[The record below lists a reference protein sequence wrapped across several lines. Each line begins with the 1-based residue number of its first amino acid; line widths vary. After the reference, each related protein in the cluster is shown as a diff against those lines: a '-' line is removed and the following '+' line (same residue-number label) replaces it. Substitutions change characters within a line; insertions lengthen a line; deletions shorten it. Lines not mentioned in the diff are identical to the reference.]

1 MKDHLRGAYTNKDTG
16 EKIEVSNVG
25 INEVLS
31 HGTTNESHMRSLAA
45 IPRMLENSIFI
56 DEAAN
61 SKGNSKYDRYRYYAV
76 GLRINGEDYTAKLVV
91 GVKNGARYYDHR
103 LTQIEK
109 GALIDSLNRHS
120 NSVAENQAPDM
131 SGISNAL
138 SSVLQVNSSKI
149 VDENGEPLVV
159 WHGTDADFTVF
170 DRAKARA
177 TMDIQGN
184 FFSPWEDDARGYG
197 SNVRRFFLNLR
208 NPADENTGYH
218 SLHEFEGQNGAG
230 VKARE
235 RLVALGYDG
244 VNNGGEEFIAFSPEQ
259 IKSATEN
266 VGTFDAG
273 NPDIR
278 YSLGGGTRV
287 LRAWHGSPHE
297 FDAEEGAPFGRF
309 GLSFVGT
316 GEGGQ
321 AFGYGIYLTSEEDIA
336 RHNYAQRL
344 GDDDTAAAQRALGRF
359 GLAWATFRADELAA
373 CVSFSDFKRELRA
386 AAWSLEDLV
395 EEGEMTAEE
404 LASDK
409 ASIREATKTRE
420 AFDALL
426 SAMLATQD
434 YFYESRREDL
444 ERALEEAGEGRK
456 AKALRE
462 ELERFDELKRE
473 ADANERP
480 RHHLYEARIRV
491 ADDASNLLDWVA
503 RPSEEQLERI
513 RAGLR
518 ERGVSEEAAVRLTAA
533 GSFGEIYR
541 SISEELGGAAK
552 ASETLK
558 AAGFA
563 GHKYP
568 ADSAGTGAADYSRG
582 TNYVIYDTGATE
594 ITDAVRWSLVAAEQA
609 AWDEVLD
616 AYEAGRLPARGM
628 VTVLPRTPAVLQR
641 CGAANLPLKISK
653 GVLDKVT
660 KEKHGVPVR
669 ELRGLLVNL
678 DNPIAVFRSRTQA
691 DSLVVLT
698 ELRDEAN
705 GNNAVVAVRLDA
717 KADSEHEINAIAS
730 IYGKSPYS
738 IDGMLRDGLA
748 LYAHTQKIRAYLRSS
763 RLQLPAETS
772 RRGSSPLLTQ
782 DDFTQDELGVVKVNN
797 KILRNSAGVVYGYW
811 DEGSGELHLNED
823 FADFDTPLHEWAHVW
838 LSWVRKADARLAERA
853 LAVTKET
860 RFYKRLR
867 EDKGSAYAGLSDDA
881 LAEEAFAM
889 LCGKDGGVPVLRVS
903 SVAFDFAE
911 NFLQAANRGEGIVV
925 PADGAHDGKV
935 PRAGAEHGGQPR
947 FVDPADGDGGT
958 RRGVDHRAHGLQ
970 AQRRIGNFLGRR
982 GVDGADADVV
992 GSGGTRGSRLRER
1005 MRGEPENFQRREA
1018 FPCGG
1023 QRHVVLPEMHA
1034 VGLRFRGDFRIV
1046 VHDEERARSRSD
1058 AANVFRG
1065 FDDAFPRRAL
1075 HAQLNETQ
1083 ACAHGCVRAGF
1094 ITRRGIRDDEVKAE
1108 GIFHE
1113 EKKKKRGSAGIARG
1127 IPWRSRRRFS
1137 ALQIFGDD
1145 ARELASAFEHA
1156 AENRPHAEAALYV
1169 VRRHARGVKP
1179 GEQALRIF
1187 DGRAFAV
1194 FHPHGFF
1201 AENAAGGRIDFHAG
1215 LVHGLLNDFARVS
1228 RAVDDGARRDDDG
1241 VDVHVEPPHRVPVDD
1256 DAGNHAVV
1264 ENDVL
1269 DADCV
1274 ENDRSRLAR
1283 AENQPRRHFDGIE
1296 RLVAVPER
1304 NRRDAEVVKNFRGV
1318 VLHDDFVHQHAAA
1331 PNAAAGREL
1340 AFVNGDFEA
1349 RLRKVARGD
1358 EPARSRADD
1367 GDVHREIAFELFEK
1381 RAHDGARNLFF
1392 HDHGFCFLC
1401 FFFCVESKMNCP
1413 GTAPAGTRFP
1423 RSGDAGGFLFPQRV
1437 RAEKKTD
1444 ARLCAFPPLRKA
1456 KKKTCRP
1463 EPELVS
1469 SSFPF
1474 SV

>member
-1 MKDHLRGAYTNKDTG
+1 MGALLRLPRVRFVGSYDYFVCGLKIGGA
-16 EKIEVSNVG
+16 
-25 INEVLS
+25 
-31 HGTTNESHMRSLAA
+31 
-45 IPRMLENSIFI
+45 
-56 DEAAN
+56 
-61 SKGNSKYDRYRYYAV
+61 
-76 GLRINGEDYTAKLVV
+76 DYTAKIVV
-91 GVKNGARYYDHR
+91 ANQRNGERYYDHK

-109 GALIDSLNRHS
+109 GALLSTLSAIHKAGEES
-120 NSVAENQAPDM
+120 NTPLSEVKDKRLLSILQA
-131 SGISNAL
+131 
-138 SSVLQVNSSKI
+138 NSSKV

-159 WHGTDADFTVF
+159 YHGTDADFTVF

-278 YSLGGGTRV
+278 YSLGGGTSTI
-287 LRAWHGSPHE
+287 RAWHGSPHE

-309 GLSFVGT
+309 NLGFVGK
-316 GEGGQ
+316 GEGAQ
-321 AFGYGIYLTSEEDIA
+321 AFGYGIYLTSEEDVA

-373 CVSFSDFKRELRA
+373 CVSFADFKRELRA

-568 ADSAGTGAADYSRG
+568 ADSVGTGAADYSRG

-616 AYEAGRLPARGM
+616 AYEAGRLEASRS

-641 CGAANLPLKISK
+641 CGAANLPLRISV
-653 GVLDKVT
+653 GTLNKVVRG
-660 KEKHGVPVR
+660 KHSVPVR

-717 KADSEHEINAIAS
+717 KESGGHEINAIAS
-730 IYGKSPYS
+730 IYGRSAFQV
-738 IDGMLRDGLA
+738 DGFLRDGLA
-748 LYAHTQKIRAYLRSS
+748 LYVHTQKIRAYYRTSQG
-763 RLQLPAETS
+763 LQLPPEATK
-772 RRGSSPLLTQ
+772 RGSPPLLTQ

-860 RFYKRLR
+860 KFYKRLR

-911 NFLQAANRGEGIVV
+911 NFLQAANRGEVIVV

-1058 AANVFRG
+1058 TANVFRG

-1304 NRRDAEVVKNFRGV
+1304 NRRDVEVVKNFRGV

-1358 EPARSRADD
+1358 EPARSRADN

-1423 RSGDAGGFLFPQRV
+1423 RSGDAGGFLFPQRG
-1437 RAEKKTD
+1437 RAEKKRTQGY
-1444 ARLCAFPPLRKA
+1444 ARSRRSARR
-1456 KKKTCRP
+1456 KKKLAAPSRNWF
-1463 EPELVS
+1463 LL
-1469 SSFPF
+1469 PF
-1474 SV
+1474 LFSLTIK

>member
-1 MKDHLRGAYTNKDTG
+1 MRTRAFKEWFGDWEKAARIEKLRQASSVELKGYSGQYELTRDSARKWIKSNLEGKSYVIADTG
-16 EKIEVSNVG
+16 ETVRIGKAGRNKVT
-25 INEVLS
+25 S
-31 HGTTNESHMRSLAA
+31 HGYGNEAHMKSIAD
-45 IPRMLENSIFI
+45 IPAMLENATFI
-56 DEAAN
+56 TEELAEKKD
-61 SKGNSKYDRYRYYAV
+61 SKYPSYRYYVV
-76 GLRINGEDYTAKLVV
+76 GANIGETDYTVKIAL
-91 GVKNGARYYDHR
+91 GVAYDGTLYYDHS

-109 GALIDSLNRHS
+109 GALINLAL
-120 NSVAENQAPDM
+120 AEQRRTQDFE
-131 SGISNAL
+131 NAL
-138 SSVLQVNSSKI
+138 TGIKDNKLLSVLQVNSSKI

-159 WHGTDADFTVF
+159 YHGTDADFTVF
-170 DRAKARA
+170 DRAKTRA

-218 SLHEFEGQNGAG
+218 SLREFEGQNGAG

-278 YSLGGGTRV
+278 YSLGGGASAI
-287 LRAWHGSPHE
+287 RAWHGSPHA
-297 FDAEEGAPFGRF
+297 FAAEEGAPFGRF

-316 GEGGQ
+316 GEGAQ

-336 RHNYAQRL
+336 RRNYAQRL
-344 GDDDTAAAQRALGRF
+344 GDDDVAAAQRALGRF

-434 YFYESRREDL
+434 YFYESRREDI
-444 ERALEEAGEGRK
+444 ERALEEAGDGRK

-473 ADANERP
+473 ADANDRP

-568 ADSAGTGAADYSRG
+568 ADSVGTGAADYSRG

-594 ITDAVRWSLVAAEQA
+594 ITDAVRW
-609 AWDEVLD
+609 
-616 AYEAGRLPARGM
+616 
-628 VTVLPRTPAVLQR
+628 
-641 CGAANLPLKISK
+641 
-653 GVLDKVT
+653 
-660 KEKHGVPVR
+660 
-669 ELRGLLVNL
+669 
-678 DNPIAVFRSRTQA
+678 
-691 DSLVVLT
+691 
-698 ELRDEAN
+698 
-705 GNNAVVAVRLDA
+705 
-717 KADSEHEINAIAS
+717 
-730 IYGKSPYS
+730 
-738 IDGMLRDGLA
+738 
-748 LYAHTQKIRAYLRSS
+748 
-763 RLQLPAETS
+763 
-772 RRGSSPLLTQ
+772 
-782 DDFTQDELGVVKVNN
+782 
-797 KILRNSAGVVYGYW
+797 LRNDSGVVYGYW

-860 RFYKRLR
+860 KFYKRLR
-867 EDKGSAYAGLSDDA
+867 KDKGSAYAGLSDDA

-992 GSGGTRGSRLRER
+992 GSGGTRGSCLRER

-1018 FPCGG
+1018 CPCGG

-1108 GIFHE
+1108 GIFHK
-1113 EKKKKRGSAGIARG
+1113 EKKKT
-1127 IPWRSRRRFS
+1127 
-1137 ALQIFGDD
+1137 
-1145 ARELASAFEHA
+1145 RE
-1156 AENRPHAEAALYV
+1156 
-1169 VRRHARGVKP
+1169 
-1179 GEQALRIF
+1179 
-1187 DGRAFAV
+1187 
-1194 FHPHGFF
+1194 
-1201 AENAAGGRIDFHAG
+1201 
-1215 LVHGLLNDFARVS
+1215 
-1228 RAVDDGARRDDDG
+1228 
-1241 VDVHVEPPHRVPVDD
+1241 
-1256 DAGNHAVV
+1256 
-1264 ENDVL
+1264 
-1269 DADCV
+1269 
-1274 ENDRSRLAR
+1274 
-1283 AENQPRRHFDGIE
+1283 
-1296 RLVAVPER
+1296 
-1304 NRRDAEVVKNFRGV
+1304 
-1318 VLHDDFVHQHAAA
+1318 
-1331 PNAAAGREL
+1331 
-1340 AFVNGDFEA
+1340 
-1349 RLRKVARGD
+1349 RGD
-1358 EPARSRADD
+1358 CAR
-1367 GDVHREIAFELFEK
+1367 HP
-1381 RAHDGARNLFF
+1381 
-1392 HDHGFCFLC
+1392 
-1401 FFFCVESKMNCP
+1401 M
-1413 GTAPAGTRFP
+1413 
-1423 RSGDAGGFLFPQRV
+1423 
-1437 RAEKKTD
+1437 
-1444 ARLCAFPPLRKA
+1444 AFPP
-1456 KKKTCRP
+1456 
-1463 EPELVS
+1463 
-1469 SSFPF
+1469 SSFF
-1474 SV
+1474 SASNLRR

>member
-1 MKDHLRGAYTNKDTG
+1 MEAAAKAFLSEHKDWRRVRPRRARRGANGLRYSLEEAFPATEAERAEIERAAKANGTWLKAPNGNPSELTPEQWVTVRTRAFKEWFGDWEKAARIEKLRQSDVLETTGEEYGRDYTDRATAKQWMKDHLRGAYTNKDTG

-170 DRAKARA
+170 DKAKIGSS
-177 TMDIQGN
+177 TNNKGIFGN
-184 FFSPWEDDARGYG
+184 GFYMTEESSYASYYNRSDGRINKDGRGNVMPLFVSLKNPFDWSAPDA
-197 SNVRRFFLNLR
+197 VRVAEAAGFPKSRIKDSKLLPLTEEKQILSFTENLKKS
-208 NPADENTGYH
+208 GH
-218 SLHEFEGQNGAG
+218 
-230 VKARE
+230 
-235 RLVALGYDG
+235 DG
-244 VNNGGEEFIAFSPEQ
+244 VVFTFDDGTREFVAFEPEQ

-278 YSLGGGTRV
+278 YSLGGGARV
-287 LRAWHGSPHE
+287 LRAWHGSPHA
-297 FDAEEGAPFGRF
+297 FAAEEGAPFGRF
-309 GLSFVGT
+309 NLGFVGK
-316 GEGGQ
+316 GEGAQ

-541 SISEELGGAAK
+541 SISEELGGEAK

-568 ADSAGTGAADYSRG
+568 ADSVGTGAADYSRG

-594 ITDAVRWSLVAAEQA
+594 ITDAVRW
-609 AWDEVLD
+609 
-616 AYEAGRLPARGM
+616 
-628 VTVLPRTPAVLQR
+628 
-641 CGAANLPLKISK
+641 
-653 GVLDKVT
+653 
-660 KEKHGVPVR
+660 
-669 ELRGLLVNL
+669 
-678 DNPIAVFRSRTQA
+678 
-691 DSLVVLT
+691 
-698 ELRDEAN
+698 
-705 GNNAVVAVRLDA
+705 
-717 KADSEHEINAIAS
+717 
-730 IYGKSPYS
+730 
-738 IDGMLRDGLA
+738 
-748 LYAHTQKIRAYLRSS
+748 
-763 RLQLPAETS
+763 
-772 RRGSSPLLTQ
+772 
-782 DDFTQDELGVVKVNN
+782 
-797 KILRNSAGVVYGYW
+797 LRNDAGVVYGYW

-838 LSWVRKADARLAERA
+838 LSWVRKADAR
-853 LAVTKET
+853 K
-860 RFYKRLR
+860 
-867 EDKGSAYAGLSDDA
+867 YA
-881 LAEEAFAM
+881 
-889 LCGKDGGVPVLRVS
+889 S
-903 SVAFDFAE
+903 SVAFDLAE
-911 NFLQAANRGEGIVV
+911 NFLQTANRGEGIVV

-1423 RSGDAGGFLFPQRV
+1423 RSGDAGGFLFPQRG
-1437 RAEKKTD
+1437 RAEKKNG
-1444 ARLCAFPPLRKA
+1444 RKA
-1456 KKKTCRP
+1456 MRVPAAPQGEKKNLPPRAGTGFFF
-1463 EPELVS
+1463 LS
-1469 SSFPF
+1469 F